1 MAGNF
6 SLKKFSDINLNDP
19 FFDSLKADYP
29 GTDSTSAFADWFPRK
44 AQEGRTALVFDDEN
58 GLGAFVCI
66 KSETEHIIL
75 QNRVL
80 PKITRCKISTI
91 KIAERFRGQR
101 LGEGAIGLVLW
112 KWQQLGHEDIYVTAF
127 DKQDVLIS
135 QLTKFGFEKIV
146 YNLNNEG
153 VFLRSRNNVDYSDP
167 YKSFPFINPDFKNA
181 GYLMIK
187 DYYHDTMFPY
197 SELKN
202 TLQNYV
208 ALNVRNGLSKIYVG
222 AQYTPPPY
230 KVGEPIFIYRIHNGD
245 GVKRYKSC
253 LTSFCIVT
261 NVIAVKQNWQHL
273 MTFDD
278 LLRKI
283 GNKSVFDAEEL
294 KNRYDNDKNVVV
306 VEMLYYGYFGEGN
319 NINMD
324 WLDTNGYWSSS
335 HGGIYPALIRLTPND
350 FKQIL
355 REGNVDVDNVIID

>member
-6 SLKKFSDINLNDP
+6 SLKKFSDIDLSDP

-29 GTDSTSAFADWFPRK
+29 GTETSSAFVDWFPRK

-66 KSETEHIIL
+66 KAETESIIL

-80 PKITRCKISTI
+80 PMLTRCKISTI

-112 KWQQLGHEDIYVTAF
+112 KWQQLGYEDIYVTVF
-127 DKQDVLIS
+127 DKQDALIS
-135 QLTKFGFEKIV
+135 QLIKFGFEKIG
-146 YNLNNEG
+146 YNLNHEG
-153 VFLRSRNNVDYSDP
+153 VYLRSRKKVDYSDP
-167 YKSFPFINPDFKNA
+167 YKSFPFINPNFNNA
-181 GYLMIK
+181 GYLMIN

-208 ALNVRNGLSKIYVG
+208 ALNVRNGLSKVYVG
-222 AQYTPPPY
+222 AQYTLPPY
-230 KVGEPIFIYRIHNGD
+230 KVGEPIFIYRIHNGS

-261 NVIAVKQNWQHL
+261 SVIAVKRNGRYL
-273 MTFDD
+273 MTFDT
-278 LLRKI
+278 LLREI
-283 GNKSVFDAEEL
+283 GNKSVFDLKEL
-294 KNRYDNDKNVVV
+294 KSRYDNDKNVVV

-324 WLDTNGYWSSS
+324 WLDKNGYWSDS
-335 HGGIYPALIRLTPND
+335 HGGIYPSLIRLTPDD